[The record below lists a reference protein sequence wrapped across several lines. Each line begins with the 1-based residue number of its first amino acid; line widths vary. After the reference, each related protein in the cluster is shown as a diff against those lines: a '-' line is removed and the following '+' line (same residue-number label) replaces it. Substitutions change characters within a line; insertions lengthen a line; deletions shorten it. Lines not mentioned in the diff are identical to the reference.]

1 MDIYSDGTFKK
12 VIYTTVYAAVAA
24 ALLYLFFKYLFA
36 ALLPFLAAWCF
47 AAVLKKPVAFL
58 SEKTKLPRA
67 VFAVLFVAGL
77 TAAVFAVTILS
88 VSRALSEA
96 SRLLE
101 QISEGGGSADAL
113 WSFIHGAAAKIPF
126 FGVEYVDELREGIK
140 SAVGDFLTGL
150 LSKVPSLAAS
160 VASAVPGAVIF
171 TVTLILSAVYMTAD
185 YRRIASFI
193 VKKLPEKT
201 ASRLF
206 GMKNRMFSGAV
217 GLIKAYL
224 MIFLFTFGELSV
236 GFAILGRKYIFLPA
250 MMIALVDFLPVLGA
264 GAALVPMAIAGFISG
279 DTASGIG
286 ILVLCGVISIVR
298 QFIEPRLVGSS
309 LGVHPLL
316 TLASMY
322 IGFRVFGFAGLIAS
336 PLAVSLLVASGK
348 SEKACEAP

>member
-12 VIYTTVYAAVAA
+12 VIYTTVYAAVTA
-24 ALLYLFFKYLFA
+24 ALLYLFFKYLFT

-77 TAAVFAVTILS
+77 TAAVFAVMIFA

-101 QISEGGGSADAL
+101 QLSEDNAGTDAF
-113 WSFIHGAAAKIPF
+113 WDFVRGAAAKIPF
-126 FGVEYVDELREGIK
+126 FGGEYLDELRDGIM
-140 SAVGDFLTGL
+140 SAVGGFLTEM

-185 YRRIASFI
+185 YRRIASFL
-193 VKKLPEKT
+193 VKKLPDKARE
-201 ASRLF
+201 RLF
-206 GMKNRMFSGAV
+206 GMKKRMFSGAV
-217 GLIKAYL
+217 GLMKAYL
-224 MIFLFTFGELSV
+224 TIFLFTFGELSV
-236 GFAILGRKYIFLPA
+236 GFAIIGRKYIFLPA
-250 MMIALVDFLPVLGA
+250 LAIALVDFLPVLGA
-264 GAALVPMAIAGFISG
+264 GAALVPMAIAGFITG

-286 ILVLCGVISIVR
+286 FLVLCGVISIVR

-322 IGFRVFGFAGLIAS
+322 IGFRVFGFAGLIVS
-336 PLAVSLLVASGK
+336 PFAVSLFCASAK
-348 SEKACEAP
+348 SEKACEAS